1 MLRAAWP
8 KKTMP
13 ISCPQCHAEMPDNVT
28 FCPGCGRRMWVPGQ
42 PASKPAASPIISR
55 PAVMPAAATH
65 ATSAP
70 SQLKDNLIS
79 ALAYFIFVPAIVF
92 VLIEPFKR
100 NRLVRFHSFQSI
112 FLAIATILVAIVMR
126 ILYAILTLIPV
137 AGYLLAWLV
146 MGVAVLGWMILWLV
160 LLVKA
165 LQGEA
170 FKLPVI
176 GSLAEK
182 A

>member
-1 MLRAAWP
+1 
-8 KKTMP
+8 MP
-13 ISCPQCHAEMPDNVT
+13 ITCPQCHAQTPDNVA

-42 PASKPAASPIISR
+42 DAKRPAASPPVIR
-55 PAVMPAAATH
+55 TPAVPPVTVTPANV
-65 ATSAP
+65 P
-70 SQLKDNLIS
+70 SQFRDNLIA
-79 ALAYFIFVPAIVF
+79 ALAYIAFIPAVIF

-100 NRLVRFHSFQSI
+100 NRFIRFHSFQSI
-112 FLAIATILVAIVMR
+112 FLTAATIVIGIALR
-126 ILYAILTLIPV
+126 ILYSILTLIPV

-146 MGVAVLGWMILWLV
+146 LAVAVLGWGILWLV

-165 LQGEA
+165 LQGQT
-170 FKLPVI
+170 FRLPLI